1 MFVRAHIN
9 PCKDTIIDYNTRG
22 NRGLNAFYCKK
33 TTKLLGGFKIMSY
46 LCTRKTARTLAHCM
60 VMAG

>member
-33 TTKLLGGFKIMSY
+33 LRNFLVVSK
-46 LCTRKTARTLAHCM
+46 
-60 VMAG
+60 